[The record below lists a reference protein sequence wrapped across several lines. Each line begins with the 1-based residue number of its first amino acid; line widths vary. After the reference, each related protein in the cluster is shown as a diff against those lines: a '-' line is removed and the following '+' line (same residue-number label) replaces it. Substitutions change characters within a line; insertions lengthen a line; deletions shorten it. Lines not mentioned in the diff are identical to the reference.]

1 MLRCDHLVLTA
12 LVAGLLSTS
21 ANAAVVTE
29 TISFNGPVT
38 VNTST
43 DPVPVS
49 PVIGSFTIMLDLSL
63 DYAVP
68 TTVGLTVN
76 NLNIPYDTPVSFVYF
91 HNIQAFDIGTVHS
104 GVFSGTNN
112 FQLTTT
118 FQANA
123 ALTYSETS
131 TPNSAFIAT
140 SRIDPVI
147 TADVPEPST
156 WAMMIL
162 GFAGVGFMTY
172 RRIGQA
178 GNTGRVIL

>member
-1 MLRCDHLVLTA
+1 
-12 LVAGLLSTS
+12 
-21 ANAAVVTE
+21 
-29 TISFNGPVT
+29 
-38 VNTST
+38 
-43 DPVPVS
+43 
-49 PVIGSFTIMLDLSL
+49 
-63 DYAVP
+63 VP

-91 HNIQAFDIGTVHS
+91 QNIQAFDIGTVHS

-162 GFAGVGFMTY
+162 GFAGVGFMAY
-172 RRIGQA
+172 RREA
-178 GNTGRVIL
+178 KPALMAA